1 MAVPFRR
8 FRSRLTSKI
17 RGYPDLH
24 ALADRGLQL
33 GHGVYVGQQTLI
45 DPWFCWLVTIGDEA
59 VLSARVVVLAHDA
72 TTRRELGYT
81 RIARVSIG
89 RRAFIGAGASV
100 LLGVTIGDDAIVG
113 AGSVVRRDVPAG
125 ALAVGNPAT
134 VVGDG
139 ADYLERQRATME
151 GRPKYPWEGWTV
163 PGGITAANRERMLA
177 ELGDGVGFVK

>member
-1 MAVPFRR
+1 MAPPFRR
-8 FRSRLTSKI
+8 FRSRVISKL
-17 RGYPDLH
+17 RGYPDLV
-24 ALADRGLQL
+24 ALTARGLVL
-33 GHGVYVGQQTLI
+33 GRDVYIGQGTMI
-45 DPWFCWLVTIGDEA
+45 DPWHCWLISIGDEA
-59 VLSARVVVLAHDA
+59 VLSARVVVLAHDG

-125 ALAVGNPAT
+125 AVAVGNPAT

-139 ADYLERQRATME
+139 AEYLERQRATME
-151 GRPKYPWEGWTV
+151 GRPHYPWEGWTV
-163 PGGITAANRERMLA
+163 PGGITPANRERMIADLR
-177 ELGDGVGFVK
+177 DGVGFVK

>member
-1 MAVPFRR
+1 MAPPFRR
-8 FRSRLTSKI
+8 FRRKLISRV
-17 RGYPDLH
+17 RGYPDVE
-24 ALADRGLQL
+24 ALTSRGLVL
-33 GHGVYVGQQTLI
+33 GRDVYIGQGTMI
-45 DPWFCWLVTIGDEA
+45 DPWHCWLISIGDGA

-72 TTRRELGYT
+72 TTKRALGYT

-100 LLGVTIGDDAIVG
+100 LSGVTIGDDAIVG

-125 ALAVGNPAT
+125 AVAVGNPAI

-163 PGGITAANRERMLA
+163 PGGITPANRERMLA
-177 ELGDGVGFVK
+177 ELGDGIGFVK